1 MMHDLQPIPALLEK
15 IVPMV
20 VDNHLFA
27 FLPEQ
32 PLADLTPGQF
42 VEVSI
47 PGVGS
52 FPVSSCDL
60 VRDGRIVSCIRRAGR
75 VTDALYRLKEGA
87 TVGLRG
93 PFGNG
98 FPLERFAGHDA
109 LLIAG
114 GLGMA
119 PLRGLLQALLEDHR
133 RQAKIMVLYGSR
145 EPGGLLFYEELVGL
159 SQQGRISVRFSV
171 DFAETLPGPYPQ
183 VFCRIGL
190 VSELLEDL
198 QFAPRRTVAA
208 VCGPPALYRCVL
220 EELALTGIAAAR
232 IFVTL
237 ERRMRCGIG
246 ECCHCVAGGR
256 YICRDGP
263 VFSLEQLRGM
273 AGAI

>member
-1 MMHDLQPIPALLEK
+1 MSDALQPVPAVIAR

-20 VDNHLFA
+20 ADNHIFS
-27 FLPEQ
+27 FLPGT
-32 PLADLTPGQF
+32 PLAMTPGQF

-60 VRDGRIVSCIRRAGR
+60 VHAGLVASCIRKAGR
-75 VTDALYRLKEGA
+75 VTEALYRLGEGDV
-87 TVGLRG
+87 VGLRG

-98 FPLERFAGHDA
+98 FPMEAFAGQDA

-119 PLRGLLQALLEDHR
+119 PLRGVLQALLAE
-133 RQAKIMVLYGSR
+133 RQRKGRIILLYGSR
-145 EPGGLLFYEELVGL
+145 EPGSLLFFDELVELSRQGL
-159 SQQGRISVRFSV
+159 ITLRFSV
-171 DFAETLPGPYPQ
+171 DFAETLPGPYDR
-183 VFCRIGL
+183 VLCKIGL
-190 VSELLEDL
+190 VSELLDDL
-198 QFAPRRTVAA
+198 DLAPRRTVAA

-220 EELALTGIAAAR
+220 EELSLMGIPAAR
-232 IFVTL
+232 IYATL

-256 YICRDGP
+256 FICRDGP
-263 VFSLEQLRGM
+263 VFTLEQLRKM